1 MNCFGPPEV
10 AGVACGISEKK
21 KSLSFVK
28 LLVLGI
34 LAGAYIG
41 FGANLATVVG
51 NDVAKFLGNGFGQFI
66 FGAVFSTGLML
77 VVIGGAELFTGN
89 NMFMVIGALNGSCSW
104 GDLLKNWVVVWIANF
119 IGSLL
124 LVYILAYGFYGLL
137 PDGSVS
143 VGLFKGAV
151 GAKALLIAKG
161 KLELT
166 WSAAFCRAILCNW
179 LVCMAV
185 WLALASKDVVGKVF
199 GIFFP
204 IMAFVASGFEHSV
217 ANMFFIPMGIIVSHI
232 PAIVDVAAKSVL
244 TTDQAALA
252 AAGQALPAEAVAAMA
267 AFKAAVANVFT
278 WKQFLVNNLVPV
290 TLGNIVGGGF
300 FVGTFYWISYLKKD
314 AAQVAQDK
322 SAKA

>member
-1 MNCFGPPEV
+1 MNCFGPPEI

-21 KSLSFVK
+21 STLSLGK
-28 LLVLGI
+28 LFILGI
-34 LAGAYIG
+34 LAGVYIG

-51 NDVAKFLGNGFGQFI
+51 NDLPKFLGNGFGQFM

-89 NMFMVIGALNGSCSW
+89 NMFMFIGALNGSCSW
-104 GDLLKNWVVVWIANF
+104 GALLKNWIVVWIANF
-119 IGSLL
+119 VGSLL
-124 LVYILAYGFYGLL
+124 LVYIVAGGFYGIG
-137 PDGSVS
+137 PDGAAS

-151 GAKALLIAKG
+151 GAKALLVAKG

-166 WSAAFCRAILCNW
+166 WTAAFCRAILCNW

-217 ANMFFIPMGIIVSHI
+217 ANMFFIPMGLVVSHI

-244 TTDQAALA
+244 TPDQATLLA
-252 AAGQALPAEAVAAMA
+252 AGGTLPAEAVAAMA
-267 AFKAAVANVFT
+267 KFKDGVTAVFN
-278 WKQFLVNNLVPV
+278 WKTFLVNNLVPV
-290 TLGNIVGGGF
+290 TLGNIVGGAI
-300 FVGTFYWISYLKKD
+300 FVGSFYWYSYLKKD
-314 AAQVAQDK
+314 APAADK
-322 SAKA
+322 NLKA